1 MLRIEDREWKMA
13 ILDPPFSILDL
24 VNARLASEIFLSS
37 PQKGCSAGIALFQM
51 RWCLDGNN

>member
-24 VNARLASEIFLSS
+24 ANAGS
-37 PQKGCSAGIALFQM
+37 PLNLFEQPVKQNFSAH
-51 RWCLDGNN
+51 

>member
-24 VNARLASEIFLSS
+24 AYARLASEVFLSS
-37 PQKGCSAGIALFQM
+37 PANSLERRDF
-51 RWCLDGNN
+51 